1 MFSVIGET
9 ESELTQICSR
19 CIDSEGVV
27 IPNLIITRAP
37 LRISLLGGGSDL
49 PNHFAK
55 YGGYF
60 VSASINRYIYCTLKD
75 HSSSFIEKYRLNYSE
90 SELKNEIEEIEND
103 IIRET
108 FKKFLLPK
116 NRNSR
121 LYLGTIGDIRSNS
134 GLGSSSAFTCALIL
148 GINQFIHQKEL
159 TPTQIAQEACKIE
172 LEDLRK
178 EIGIQDQYASAL
190 GNIRKN
196 EILKNGTVISE
207 VINLGPE
214 SKKSM
219 DSCLLLVD
227 TQITRN
233 AETISRKYANPDKK
247 QEAAILKLQNL
258 AIEFG
263 KELPDIQPRNI
274 PNFIASAL
282 NQSMEVKAKFDKS
295 VIPRNIEEQYRF
307 LIQSGCLG
315 GKLLGAGGGGY
326 FLMIAE
332 PSKIEAVRK
341 VIEDGGFLV
350 DQPKIS
356 DTGVEKL
363 LTC

>member
-1 MFSVIGET
+1 
-9 ESELTQICSR
+9 
-19 CIDSEGVV
+19 
-27 IPNLIITRAP
+27 
-37 LRISLLGGGSDL
+37 LGGGSDL
-49 PNHFAK
+49 PNHYRK
-55 YGGYF
+55 NGGYF

-116 NRNSR
+116 YRNLR

-148 GINQFIHQKEL
+148 GINQFINDNVL

-172 LEDLRK
+172 LEDLKK

-207 VINLGPE
+207 VINIGPE
-214 SKKSM
+214 STKSIN
-219 DSCLLLVD
+219 SCLLLVD

-233 AETISRKYANPDKK
+233 AETISSRYANPDKK
-247 QEAAILKLQNL
+247 QEIEILKLQNL

-263 KELPDIQPRNI
+263 RELPDIEPRNI

-282 NQSMEVKAKFDKS
+282 NQSMEVKAKFDRS
-295 VIPRNIEEQYRF
+295 VIPRNIQEQYQF

-326 FLMIAE
+326 FLMIAD
-332 PSKIEAVRK
+332 PRRIEAVRE
-341 VIEDGGFLV
+341 VIENSGFLV

>member
-1 MFSVIGET
+1 M
-9 ESELTQICSR
+9 
-19 CIDSEGVV
+19 
-27 IPNLIITRAP
+27 
-37 LRISLLGGGSDL
+37 
-49 PNHFAK
+49 
-55 YGGYF
+55 
-60 VSASINRYIYCTLKD
+60 
-75 HSSSFIEKYRLNYSE
+75 NYSE
-90 SELKNEIEEIEND
+90 SELKNEIKEIEND

-116 NRNSR
+116 HKNLR

-148 GINQFIHQKEL
+148 GINEFIHDKAL

-172 LEDLRK
+172 LEDLKK

-207 VINLGPE
+207 VINIGPE
-214 SKKSM
+214 STKSIN
-219 DSCLLLVD
+219 SCLLLVD

-233 AETISRKYANPDKK
+233 AETVSSRYANPDKK
-247 QEAAILKLQNL
+247 QEIEILKLQNL

-263 KELPDIQPRNI
+263 RELPDIEPRNI

-282 NQSMEVKAKFDKS
+282 NQSMEIKAKFDRS
-295 VIPRNIEEQYRF
+295 VIPRNIQEQYQF

-326 FLMIAE
+326 FLMIAD
-332 PSKIEAVRK
+332 PRRIEAVRE
-341 VIEDGGFLV
+341 VIENNGFLV

>member
-1 MFSVIGET
+1 M
-9 ESELTQICSR
+9 
-19 CIDSEGVV
+19 
-27 IPNLIITRAP
+27 
-37 LRISLLGGGSDL
+37 GGGSDL
-49 PNHFAK
+49 PNHYRK
-55 YGGYF
+55 NGGYF
-60 VSASINRYIYCTLKD
+60 VSASINRYIYCTIKD

-90 SELKNEIEEIEND
+90 TELKNEIEEIEND
-103 IIRET
+103 IIRES

-116 NRNSR
+116 YKNLR

-148 GINQFIHQKEL
+148 GINHFIHDKAL
-159 TPTQIAQEACKIE
+159 TPIQIAQEACKLE
-172 LEDLRK
+172 LEDLKK

-196 EILKNGTVISE
+196 EILKNGTVVSE
-207 VINLGPE
+207 VINVGP
-214 SKKSM
+214 KSRIAIN
-219 DSCLLLVD
+219 SCLLLVD

-233 AETISRKYANPDKK
+233 AETISSKYASPNKK
-247 QEAAILKLQNL
+247 QEAAIFKLQNL

-263 KELPDIQPRNI
+263 KELPDIHPRNI
-274 PNFIASAL
+274 PKFIASAL
-282 NQSMEVKAKFDKS
+282 NQSMEVKAKFDRS
-295 VIPRNIEEQYRF
+295 VVPNNIQDQYRF

-332 PSKIEAVRK
+332 PSRIEAVRK
-341 VIEDGGFLV
+341 VIEDSGFLV